1 MTSNVDV
8 TFPADGVK
16 VSKAEAR
23 AQALVISQE
32 ITALQKQAGVPS
44 SAFSNTVT
52 LSEVN
57 VIVRKRIAAS
67 LSSYARAQAFSR
79 TARM

>member
-23 AQALVISQE
+23 AQALTISQE
-32 ITALQKQAGVPS
+32 ITALQKATGVPTQ
-44 SAFSNTVT
+44 AFSNTVT
-52 LSEVN
+52 MSDVLRV
-57 VIVRKRIAAS
+57 VRTRIAAS

-79 TARM
+79 GRM